1 MYIVRHMNKKT
12 FQTFAQQ
19 IRAGDEKRFNTF
31 LIDEYQK
38 CKKSLRSLITSE
50 EERHDAVLDAI
61 YKFRKEYID
70 RQRLEIASS
79 PSSYI
84 YTIAKNIWFEKLRKQ
99 KKSLEDYNGYSTET
113 MSEEPTS
120 HKDEEEEDEKGK
132 MRKLLHKA
140 IQQLGKSCKDLITQH
155 KLEGNKLKDL
165 WESLG
170 YPSYGA
176 CRKKHHKCQ
185 EKLYKAII
193 QLKEGNTK

>member
-1 MYIVRHMNKKT
+1 MNKRT

-19 IRAGDEKRFNTF
+19 IRAGDEKRFNAF
-31 LIDEYQK
+31 LIDEYNK
-38 CKKSLRSLITSE
+38 CKKLLRTLISSD

-70 RQRLEIASS
+70 RQRLEIASN

-84 YTIAKNIWFEKLRKQ
+84 YTIAKNMWYEKLRKQ
-99 KKSLEDYNGYSTET
+99 KMNLETYNGFPTET
-113 MSEEPTS
+113 MTEEPTY
-120 HKDEEEEDEKGK
+120 HQDEEEDEKSK

-140 IQQLGKSCKDLITQH
+140 IEQLQKPCRDLITQH

-170 YPSYGA
+170 FPSYGA

-185 EKLYKAII
+185 GKLYKLII
-193 QLKEGNTK
+193 QLKENKIK

>member
-1 MYIVRHMNKKT
+1 MNKKT

-19 IRAGDEKRFNTF
+19 IRAGDEKRFNAF
-31 LIDEYQK
+31 LIDEYKK
-38 CKKSLRSLITSE
+38 CKRALRSLISSN

-70 RQRLEIASS
+70 RQRLQIASD

-84 YTIAKNIWFEKLRKQ
+84 YTIAKNMWYEKLRKQ
-99 KKSLEDYNGYSTET
+99 KMKLEKYNEFPTEAIT
-113 MSEEPTS
+113 EAPTFET
-120 HKDEEEEDEKGK
+120 DDEEDEKSK

-140 IQQLGKSCKDLITQH
+140 LEQLQKPCKDLITQH

-165 WESLG
+165 WGPLG

-185 EKLYKAII
+185 AKLYKFIT
-193 QLKEGNTK
+193 QLKNNH